1 MKSLVVASLMTM
13 TSVALAQQPSA
24 SSTAAKLV
32 PYYQQQR
39 NSALDNLASCAAAVS
54 DLQSK
59 IADLEKQLSDAKAA
73 QSK

>member
-24 SSTAAKLV
+24 STAAKLV

-39 NSALDNLASCAAAVS
+39 NSALDNLASCAAAVT
-54 DLQSK
+54 DLQNK

>member
-1 MKSLVVASLMTM
+1 MKFIISAILIA
-13 TSVALAQQPSA
+13 A
-24 SSTAAKLV
+24 SSAASAQTNAASQAKLV

-39 NSALDNLASCAAAVS
+39 NSALDNLASCAAAVT
-54 DLQSK
+54 DLQNK